1 MSRLGPGRPLGLIFT
16 GSYFPPWCGGRS
28 IGLSLV
34 VVHCSPNSSLGHS
47 NAGGEAHHRR
57 RGVPMKTLLLAGASI
72 LAVGVSSHC
81 AYAQTAPPSPPV
93 VTPFWS
99 PTPPD
104 GCVWAGLPY
113 SNGAQLCMAPKLV
126 AECKTGTWVIQ
137 PSSLSP
143 DPCANYQP
151 R

>member
-1 MSRLGPGRPLGLIFT
+1 
-16 GSYFPPWCGGRS
+16 
-28 IGLSLV
+28 
-34 VVHCSPNSSLGHS
+34 
-47 NAGGEAHHRR
+47 
-57 RGVPMKTLLLAGASI
+57 MKTLLLAGTSI
-72 LAVGVSSHC
+72 LAVSAWSYC
-81 AYAQTAPPSPPV
+81 AHAQMTPPPPSPPV
-93 VTPFWS
+93 PTPFWS

-113 SNGAQLCMAPKLV
+113 SNGAQLCMAPRLV

-137 PSSLSP
+137 PSSLTP

>member
-1 MSRLGPGRPLGLIFT
+1 
-16 GSYFPPWCGGRS
+16 
-28 IGLSLV
+28 
-34 VVHCSPNSSLGHS
+34 
-47 NAGGEAHHRR
+47 
-57 RGVPMKTLLLAGASI
+57 MKTILLVGAS
-72 LAVGVSSHC
+72 LFAVGVSPYC
-81 AYAQTAPPSPPV
+81 AYAQMAPQSPPV
-93 VTPFWS
+93 ATPFWS
-99 PTPPD
+99 PLPPN

-126 AECKTGTWVIQ
+126 AECKTGSWTIQ